1 MKNIIIVAS
10 LAAVLASDAADIKV
24 SDFDALGDGKADDGP
39 AIAAALAAAKADGVP
54 STVIFENK
62 TYRLGDNP
70 AAWHYFQ
77 MVNHE
82 DLVIEGNGATL
93 LCSKGNLAF
102 HFNGG
107 RDITVRGLTLDGSE
121 PYFTQGEVVTLDENG
136 SLDVKIMEGYPEPP
150 DETFLRANKHQA
162 HGGGG
167 RHMIVFEQ
175 GGRARN
181 IRMGSD
187 HLYISNITRVSP
199 GVFRFHIEND
209 YLPHMKG
216 MAVGNWIS
224 YGFNMANLSDAENVA
239 KDKSASFYGQ
249 FAADRVENITFED
262 INIFGSL
269 NGGIRVSDMP
279 GGVTLRNVCIIRKP
293 GTRNLLSIPS
303 DALHLMNIRGKLL
316 VENCEIE
323 APGDDCLNVGTL
335 MERIVEVSK
344 EKPTTMT
351 LTTTDNRFYYYT
363 ILKGD
368 LLQFLDTKTK
378 CEVGIATVEQVEYDP
393 RRRSH
398 RIVID
403 RELPAF
409 DPATVMVLNLN
420 QMTSSTTISNNVMRP
435 YMRNAMLVR
444 AQHMTIDGNNLD
456 GSHGGVMGL
465 NFTYAMGESARLRDI
480 SVSNNTIADFQSSGI
495 IAINAYRDR
504 EGVLDARDFSI
515 TDNVFQVGSNKAIWI
530 SGVNGLRISGNRFMN
545 DDRKVV
551 DPSPVTEIIGCVNFE
566 AQTIPAEQV
575 GADQPATAPQSKP
588 EGNQNPKPESEVRAR

>member
-1 MKNIIIVAS
+1 MRKIFIATYLAS
-10 LAAVLASDAADIKV
+10 VLASDAAEFKV
-24 SDFDALGDGKADDGP
+24 SNFGAKGNGKADDGP
-39 AIAAALAAAKADGVP
+39 AIASAFVAAKADGIS
-54 STVIFENK
+54 STVIFEKK

-102 HFNGG
+102 HFDGG
-107 RDITVRGLTLDGSE
+107 RNITVRGLTLDGSA
-121 PYFTQGEVVTLDENG
+121 PYFTQGEVVALDENG
-136 SLDVKIMEGYPEPP
+136 SFDVQIMAGYPEPP

-167 RHMIVFEQ
+167 RHLIVFEQ
-175 GGRARN
+175 GGRTRN

-199 GVFRFHIEND
+199 GVFRFHVEND
-209 YLPHMKG
+209 YQPHMKG

-224 YGFNMANLSDAENVA
+224 YGFNMANLPAAENVT
-239 KDKSASFYGQ
+239 KDKSPSIYGQ
-249 FAADRVENITFED
+249 IAADRVENITFED
-262 INIFGSL
+262 IHIFGSL

-279 GGVTLRNVCIIRKP
+279 GDVTLRNVCIIRKP
-293 GTRNLLSIPS
+293 GTQNLLSIPS
-303 DALHLMNIRGKLL
+303 DAFHLMNIRGKLL
-316 VENCEIE
+316 IENCEVE

-335 MERIVEVSK
+335 MEQIVEVSK
-344 EKPTTMT
+344 EDPKTMT
-351 LTTTDNRFYYYT
+351 LATTDNRYYYYT
-363 ILKGD
+363 IRKGD
-368 LLQFLDTKTK
+368 LLQFLDTRTK
-378 CEVGIATVEQVEYDP
+378 REVGIATVAQVEYDP

-409 DPATVMVLNLN
+409 DPATVRVLNLN
-420 QMTSSTTISNNVMRP
+420 QITSSTAIRNNVMRP

-465 NFTYAMGESARLRDI
+465 NFTYSMGESTRLRGI
-480 SVSNNTIADFQSSGI
+480 SVSNNTIASFQSSGI
-495 IAINAYRDR
+495 IAANAYRDR

-515 TDNVFQVGSNKAIWI
+515 ADNVFQIRSNQVIRI
-530 SGVNGLRISGNRFMN
+530 SGVKGLKISGNRFMN
-545 DDRKVV
+545 DDRKVM
-551 DPSPVTEIIGCVNFE
+551 DPSPFTVIIGCVDFE
-566 AQTIPAEQV
+566 AQTIPAEK
-575 GADQPATAPQSKP
+575 D
-588 EGNQNPKPESEVRAR
+588 RR